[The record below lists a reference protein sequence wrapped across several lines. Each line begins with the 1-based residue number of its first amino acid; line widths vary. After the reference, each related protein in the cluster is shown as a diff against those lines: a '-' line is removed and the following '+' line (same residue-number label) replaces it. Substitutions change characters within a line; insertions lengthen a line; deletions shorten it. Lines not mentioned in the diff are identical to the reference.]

1 MEGLK
6 DEIEIYSLFIIF
18 EVVLLCLKFFLFG
31 VVYFFNFF
39 NFVDL
44 FVILNGILEY
54 GDLWYKLR
62 IVVNF
67 LYSLDLDFYFC

>member
-6 DEIEIYSLFIIF
+6 DEIEIFSLFIIF

-54 GDLWYKLR
+54 GDL
-62 IVVNF
+62 
-67 LYSLDLDFYFC
+67 

>member
-62 IVVNF
+62 IIVNF